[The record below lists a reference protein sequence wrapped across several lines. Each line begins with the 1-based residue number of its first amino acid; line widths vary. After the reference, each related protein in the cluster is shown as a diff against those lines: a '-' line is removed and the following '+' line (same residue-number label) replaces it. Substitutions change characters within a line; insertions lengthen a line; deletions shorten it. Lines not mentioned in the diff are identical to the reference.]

1 MRQRAFGRGFVALF
15 GLGLG
20 ACVEGGG
27 DVREGPIGGTTSAL
41 SGTTLGYAGRDDTVD
56 LATANVVVELRNG
69 EKRCSGTLISPLVVL
84 TAGPWV
90 SG

>member
-1 MRQRAFGRGFVALF
+1 
-15 GLGLG
+15 
-20 ACVEGGG
+20 
-27 DVREGPIGGTTSAL
+27 L